1 MPQLFDTKSFARIA
15 CAALSAAAIVST
27 SAMRTS
33 VSAAD
38 AGLQLRVLSSRPAML
53 SGGDA
58 LIRVDVPTG
67 VALRDVRITLNG
79 ADATSSL
86 RADEQARALTGLLKG
101 MTNGVNTLAA
111 AVGGTKDGPARL
123 TLVNHPAVGPI
134 VSGPHEQ
141 PFICQT
147 EAFKLQ
153 SGGTLGAA
161 LDSDCSVATRVDY
174 VYRSSAGGDLKPLA
188 DPKNPPAD
196 VAMTTIS
203 LGQTVPYIVRIET
216 GTINRAIY
224 QIAMLHNPAREA
236 APDFMTHPAGWN
248 HRLIYTFGG
257 GCVTGWYRQGATTGG
272 VVDDVMLRQGYAV
285 ASASLNTFGN
295 NCAELL
301 AAETMM
307 MVKEHFIEA
316 YGPPLFTIGWGG
328 SGGSYQQHQIADGYP
343 GLLDGIMPARSFPDL
358 EFGTV
363 PMITDSRLLKHYF
376 DTLAATPYTDEQKR
390 RIVGVGNLAT
400 MNQVADDDAG
410 RINPMEHCPEVL
422 PQAMRYDPVQNP
434 KGVRCDI
441 YDHAVNVWGRDPK
454 TGFAR
459 RPLDNAGVQYAL
471 AALNAGTITKEQF
484 LDLNEKVGGYNND
497 GNMVP
502 TRTVADPAALR
513 IAYRSGR
520 FTSAGGGGLATT
532 PVIDLRAYLDDVPQG
547 NIHLRYHSFSTHER
561 LLKAN
566 GYNDNHIMLT
576 EDRKWGDSL
585 RSPMQRE
592 ALSQLDQWLTN
603 LSKDT
608 SNDAQIVRL
617 RRAKPADLVDACW
630 TRDDKP
636 QKIAEKAAYGAGGR
650 CEELYPANSFPRGVA
665 GSSVAA
671 DIIKCQLKPIA
682 ASDYKVSFT
691 PDEMSRLKKIFST
704 GVCDWSKPGIEQQPM
719 AGTWQTFSTPQG
731 SAGATR

>member
-1 MPQLFDTKSFARIA
+1 MSRCFARIA
-15 CAALSAAAIVST
+15 PVVLSAVAIVS
-27 SAMRTS
+27 AFVARTP
-33 VSAAD
+33 VGAAD
-38 AGLQLRVLSSRPAML
+38 ASLQLRVLSNKPAML

-58 LIRVDVPTG
+58 LIRIDVPSGG
-67 VALRDVRITLNG
+67 VVRDVRITLNG
-79 ADATSSL
+79 ADVTSAL
-86 RADEQARALTGLLKG
+86 RADEPARALMGLVKG
-101 MTNGVNTLAA
+101 MPNGVNTLAA
-111 AVGGTKDGPARL
+111 TTAGAKANPARL
-123 TLVNHPAVGPI
+123 TLVNHPSVGP
-134 VSGPHEQ
+134 VFSGPHEQ
-141 PFICQT
+141 PFFCQT
-147 EAFKLQ
+147 ESFKLQ
-153 SGGTLGAA
+153 AGGTLGPAV
-161 LDSDCSVATRVDY
+161 DSNCSVATRVDY
-174 VYRSSAGGDLKPLA
+174 VYRSSAGGDLKPLP
-188 DPKNPPAD
+188 DPKTPPPD
-196 VAMTTIS
+196 VAMTTTS
-203 LGQTVPYIVRIET
+203 LGQAVPYIVRIET

-224 QIAMLHNPAREA
+224 QIAMLHNPAVEP

-248 HRLIYTFGG
+248 RRLMYTFGG

-376 DTLAATPYTDEQKR
+376 DTLAATPYADEQKR
-390 RIVGVGNLAT
+390 RIAGLGTLAT
-400 MNQVADDDAG
+400 LNQVAEDDAG
-410 RINPMEHCPEVL
+410 RINPMEHCPDVL
-422 PQAMRYDPVQNP
+422 PQAARYDPVKNP

-441 YDHAVNVWGRDPK
+441 YDHAVNVWGRDPR

-459 RPLDNAGVQYAL
+459 RPLDNVGIQYGL
-471 AALNAGTITKEQF
+471 GALNAGIITKEQF
-484 LDLNEKVGGYNND
+484 LDLNERIGGYDND

-502 TRTVADPAALR
+502 TRTAADPVALR

-520 FTSAGGGGLATT
+520 LTSGSGGLATT
-532 PVIDLRAYLDDVPQG
+532 PIVDLRAYLDEAPQG

-561 LLKAN
+561 LMKAN

-592 ALSQLDQWLTN
+592 ALGQLDQWLTN
-603 LSKDT
+603 LSKDST
-608 SNDAQIVRL
+608 NDSQIVKL
-617 RRAKPADLVDACW
+617 RRARPADLVDACW

-636 QKIAEKAAYGAGGR
+636 QKIVEKAMYGAGGR

-665 GSSVAA
+665 GSSIAA
-671 DIIKCQLKPIA
+671 DIIKCQFKPIG
-682 ASDYKVSFT
+682 ASDYKVTFT
-691 PDEMSRLKKIFST
+691 AGEMGRLKKIFST
-704 GVCDWSKPGIEQQPM
+704 GVCDWSKPGVEQQPM
-719 AGTWQTFSTPQG
+719 AGTWQTFGASQ
-731 SAGATR
+731 AGTR